1 MNLTVAHHIPGRIR
15 WRSRNRFTAALATQ
29 IADLLYALPGV
40 GGVRVS
46 PRCGSITVCY
56 ESKEALL
63 SAMQALASLPVAA
76 SAPAPAQRQ
85 PGLAAAKDGYDWWPL
100 ERYVFVRPML
110 PALWNTLHTLALSIP
125 FIGRGLASLLR
136 GKVNV
141 DVLDAYAVGVS
152 LLMRDFRTAGLLLL
166 LLGMGDMLER
176 ATKKKSLESL
186 ADQLSVS
193 AGEVWVR
200 NPAGGVRG
208 QSVSSIAGGEA
219 VVARTGSAIPV
230 DGVVLAGE
238 AYVNQASMTGEAMAV
253 RKTPGAA
260 VFAGTVVEDGEID
273 IRPTASA
280 GNSRLNQIARFIEES
295 EKRKSSIESKM
306 QHIADAIVPLNF
318 LLAGAVWL
326 LSRSLARAASVL
338 LVDYSCA
345 LRLATPLSVLSAMR
359 EGARNHVLIKGGR
372 HLEMLAEADVIVFDK
387 TGTLTQATPRLTDV
401 VPAPGWDRSVLL
413 KLAAC
418 LEEHFPHP
426 VSHSIVR
433 AASKEGLSHLI
444 EAHDSEV
451 RYVVAHGIRSS
462 VQGRDILLGSR
473 HFLEEDEGI
482 DVSCMDEEILRLS
495 GQGKTILYMAHA
507 GKLIGLFG
515 VEDPPKPNAA
525 AVIRELKELGIR
537 RVIML
542 TGDDPR
548 TAENIAAR
556 LGLDDFRAQMLPEAK
571 AEAVLALKR
580 EGHKVVMVGD
590 GINDA
595 PALSAA
601 DAGVSLR
608 DGTDIAQEVA
618 DVVLTDNNLGG
629 LPEAIRLS
637 RAALSRIR
645 TNYRASVALNSAFLA
660 GGLFNVLPPA
670 ASALLHNGTT
680 IGVCVNAIR
689 GGYLQ

>member
-1 MNLTVAHHIPGRIR
+1 M
-15 WRSRNRFTAALATQ
+15 RS
-29 IADLLYALPGV
+29 PGV

-141 DVLDAYAVGVS
+141 DVLDASAVGVS

-193 AGEVWVR
+193 ADEVWVR
-200 NPAGGVRG
+200 NPDGSVRR

-280 GNSRLNQIARFIEES
+280 GNSRLNQITRFIEES

-326 LSRSLARAASVL
+326 LTRSLARAASVL

-359 EGARNHVLIKGGR
+359 EGARSHVLIKGGR

-401 VPAPGWDRSVLL
+401 VPAPGWDRSELL

-433 AASKEGLSHLI
+433 AASKEGLSHLT

-689 GGYLQ
+689 GDYLQ

>member
-1 MNLTVAHHIPGRIR
+1 M
-15 WRSRNRFTAALATQ
+15 RS
-29 IADLLYALPGV
+29 PGV

-63 SAMQALASLPVAA
+63 TAMQALASLPVAA

-85 PGLAAAKDGYDWWPL
+85 PGLAAAQDGYDWWPL

-141 DVLDAYAVGVS
+141 DVLDASAVGVS

-193 AGEVWVR
+193 ADEVWVR
-200 NPAGGVRG
+200 NPDGSVRR

-280 GNSRLNQIARFIEES
+280 GNSRLNQITRFIEES

-326 LSRSLARAASVL
+326 LTRSLARAASVL

-359 EGARNHVLIKGGR
+359 EGARSHVLIKGGR

-401 VPAPGWDRSVLL
+401 VPAPGWDRSELL

-433 AASKEGLSHLI
+433 AASKEGLSHLT

>member
-141 DVLDAYAVGVS
+141 DVLDASAVGVS

-193 AGEVWVR
+193 ADEVWVR
-200 NPAGGVRG
+200 NPDGSVRR

-280 GNSRLNQIARFIEES
+280 GNSRLNQITRFIEES

-326 LSRSLARAASVL
+326 LTRSLARAASVL

-359 EGARNHVLIKGGR
+359 EGARSHVLIKGGR

-401 VPAPGWDRSVLL
+401 VPAPGWDRSELL

-433 AASKEGLSHLI
+433 AASKEGLSHLT

>member
-1 MNLTVAHHIPGRIR
+1 M
-15 WRSRNRFTAALATQ
+15 RS
-29 IADLLYALPGV
+29 PGV

-63 SAMQALASLPVAA
+63 TAMQALASLPVAA

-141 DVLDAYAVGVS
+141 DVLDASAVGVS

-193 AGEVWVR
+193 ADEVWVR
-200 NPAGGVRG
+200 NPDGSVRR

-326 LSRSLARAASVL
+326 LTRSLARAASVL

-359 EGARNHVLIKGGR
+359 EGARSHVLIKGGR

-401 VPAPGWDRSVLL
+401 VPAPGWDRSELL

-433 AASKEGLSHLI
+433 AASKEGLSHLT